1 MRAAVAGTAHSTNGS
16 APPGAAAPVPGP
28 AADPADGGRRRDDAD
43 LHRIVAT
50 SPAVGIFRH
59 RKEIKGGARVRSGDP
74 LAVVDVL
81 GIPQE
86 VISPID
92 GVVGESL
99 VESGEAVEYG
109 QELMV
114 IELVTAPAAGPS
126 ADAGSGPAS
135 G

>member
-1 MRAAVAGTAHSTNGS
+1 M
-16 APPGAAAPVPGP
+16 
-28 AADPADGGRRRDDAD
+28 D

-50 SPAVGIFRH
+50 SPAVGIFRP
-59 RKEIKGGARVRSGDP
+59 RKQIAGGARVRSGDP

-86 VISPID
+86 VIAPID
-92 GVVGESL
+92 GVVGETL
-99 VESGEAVEYG
+99 VEAGEAVEYG
-109 QELMV
+109 QELIV
-114 IELVTAPAAGPS
+114 IELVSAPAAGPA